1 MRRMTDQ
8 PAGVDRSNLVDWMR
22 QIIVELGHLPSEGL
36 STRRITPAGLGIEVH
51 FDDPAFA
58 ESYAS
63 RFLDVET
70 GQAPAGKVYVLMGRA
85 PGFESLPEWQDADFS
100 PADFHAL
107 VRAAGFRTA
116 YPLKSG
122 RWSFFDVNARVGVQ
136 WTASTDLLPPW
147 DGSAPLRQHVHWI
160 LGEHGLR
167 FAHAA
172 TLGWRDRGIVLFGKG
187 GAGKSGTTLAGLAAG
202 LSTVGDDYVALQGA
216 SSPVARHLYRVIK
229 QDRKGLARI
238 LDLHARTVDMPGN
251 WCGKV
256 EFDPDL
262 FFPGAT
268 VDSIALRAAILPRIA
283 QVDRPVIVPAR
294 RQEVM
299 LALMSS
305 NLHQF
310 AGEADDG
317 MSFFARL
324 LGGLPCFRMDL
335 SNDAAANGLLLRD
348 FIEGLPVQVS
358 ARALAS

>member
-1 MRRMTDQ
+1 MKLAADQ
-8 PAGVDRSNLVDWMR
+8 GAGVDRSNLVDWMR
-22 QIIVELGHLPSEGL
+22 QVIGDLCRLPSKGL
-36 STRRITPAGLGIEVH
+36 TTRRITPAGLGIEVH
-51 FDDPAFA
+51 FDDPHFA

-63 RFLDVET
+63 RFLNVET
-70 GQAPAGKVYVLMGRA
+70 GQAPTGRVYVLMGKA
-85 PGFESLPEWQDADFS
+85 PGFGSLPPWQDADFP

-107 VRAAGFRTA
+107 VRAAGFRAT

-122 RWSFFDVNARVGVQ
+122 RWSFFDVSSRVGVQ

-160 LGEHGLR
+160 LEDHGLR

-172 TLGWRDRGIVLFGKG
+172 TLGWRDRGVVLFGKG

-202 LSTVGDDYVALQGA
+202 LSTVGDDYVALDGGA
-216 SSPVARHLYRVIK
+216 SPAARHLYRVVK
-229 QDRKGLARI
+229 QDRAGLARI
-238 LDLHARTVDMPGN
+238 LDLHARTVHMPGN

-310 AGEADDG
+310 AGEVDDG

-324 LGGLPCFRMDL
+324 LDRLPCFRIDL
-335 SNDAAANGLLLRD
+335 SKDAVANGALLRD
-348 FIEGLPVQVS
+348 FIETLPAQSVARELVS
-358 ARALAS
+358 